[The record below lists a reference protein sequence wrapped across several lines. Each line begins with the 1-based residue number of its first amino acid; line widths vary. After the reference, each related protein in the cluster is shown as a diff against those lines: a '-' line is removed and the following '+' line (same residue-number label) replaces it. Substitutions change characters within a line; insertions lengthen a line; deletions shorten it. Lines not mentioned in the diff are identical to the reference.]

1 MIRSLWTLTLRK
13 LALRA
18 NPNRELLLAALL
30 LGIIGLAAH
39 VPLAN
44 AARSFNTGIVDAD
57 SFEHGHEQAFSRTA
71 ASGAKFIKNNLY
83 WAYVLQ
89 NPEAADKPGT
99 DVQPFDATD
108 PASPYYSNW
117 GPFDRLVR
125 KADAHGLEVIFTVVN
140 TPKWA
145 RVGACKNEV
154 ACTPKPADYADFA
167 KAAASRY
174 SGSFDPGDGNGV
186 LPRVRFWQSWVEP
199 NLYLFYKPIFKANGS
214 PSSPYTY
221 RVLLN
226 SFYDAVHSVHNDN
239 FVIGG
244 GLAPNAVAGKAIA
257 PLAFTRMALCM
268 TGNFRN
274 PKPRGGCTYKVKADA
289 WAVHPYTT
297 GAPTHFPSKP
307 DNISVAA
314 LPRMAK
320 LLRAANNSN
329 RLISKSG
336 KTQLW
341 VTEFSWDSKPPD
353 PGGLP
358 ARLQTRWVA
367 QAMYM
372 MYKSGVQMMSWF
384 GLRDQARSAGQK
396 WSETFESGL
405 YLRGNTI
412 ASDRAKPVLKAF
424 RFPFYSQLAGRRGFS
439 FWGRTPNNQTATI
452 DLFAR
457 RGSRGGFSRVG
468 TVKANANGIFTGVIR
483 RSGFTARGSVYA
495 KVRGGQTSLAFGL
508 WKTKDFYQPP
518 FG

>member
-1 MIRSLWTLTLRK
+1 MRTI
-13 LALRA
+13 
-18 NPNRELLLAALL
+18 PNRGLLLAALL
-30 LGIIGLAAH
+30 LGIVGLAM
-39 VPLAN
+39 LAPRAD
-44 AARSFNTGIVDAD
+44 AARSFTTGVVDAD
-57 SFEHGHEQAFSRTA
+57 SFEHGYDQAFSRTA
-71 ASGAKFIKNNLY
+71 ASGAKFVKNNLY
-83 WAYVLQ
+83 WAYVFQ
-89 NPEAADKPGT
+89 HPEAANKPGT
-99 DVQPFDATD
+99 ELQPFDATD
-108 PASPYYSNW
+108 PASPYYTNW

-125 KADAHGLEVIFTVVN
+125 KADANELEVIFTVVN
-140 TPKWA
+140 TPRWA
-145 RVGACKNEV
+145 RVNACPSEV

-174 SGSFDPGDGNGV
+174 SGSFDPGDGDGV
-186 LPRVRFWQSWVEP
+186 LPRVRFWQSWGEP
-199 NLYLFYKPIFKANGS
+199 NLYLFYKPIFKSNGA

-226 SFYDAVHSVHNDN
+226 TFYDAVHSVHHDN

-244 GLAPNAVAGKAIA
+244 GLAPNAVPRKAIA

-268 TGNFRN
+268 TGNYRN
-274 PKPRGGCTYKVKADA
+274 PKPRGGCNYKVKADA

-307 DNISVAA
+307 DNMSVAA
-314 LPRMAK
+314 LPRMVK
-320 LLRAANNSN
+320 LLRAANRSN

-358 ARLQTRWVA
+358 SRLQTRWVA

-372 MYKSGVQMMSWF
+372 MYRSGVQMMSWF
-384 GLRDQARSAGQK
+384 GLRDQARNTGQK
-396 WSETFESGL
+396 WSDTFESGL

-412 ASDRAKPVLKAF
+412 ASDKAKPVLRAF
-424 RFPFYSQLAGRRGFS
+424 RFPFYAQLAGRNGIS
-439 FWGRTPNNQTATI
+439 FWGRTPTNQAAKVDI
-452 DLFAR
+452 YAR
-457 RGSRGGFSRVG
+457 PRVRGAFSRIG
-468 TVKANANGIFTGVIR
+468 TVQANVNGIFTGLIR
-483 RSGFTARGSVYA
+483 KRGYTAQGMVFAKQRNGQSSV
-495 KVRGGQTSLAFGL
+495 AFGL